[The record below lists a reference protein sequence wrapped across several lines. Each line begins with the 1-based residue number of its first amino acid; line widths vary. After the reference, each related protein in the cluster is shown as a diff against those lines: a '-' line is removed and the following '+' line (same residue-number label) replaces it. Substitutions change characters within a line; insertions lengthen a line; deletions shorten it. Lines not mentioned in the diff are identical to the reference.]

1 MLKTDTGTRE
11 KEKKDYPVDH
21 HAGIDNKR
29 IKFKVRFDYRGKP
42 KPARFFFGG
51 RKTEDVAQ
59 EIREQQV
66 ALWRN
71 LPLQGILVEGIDL
84 GEIYNLYDE
93 ELDDEVSFAPLE
105 LIVYADTLE
114 DLLRFIMREEFRRI
128 EIIEPPSLLLSSR
141 DVEKLLFRIGEMMQK
156 KHFIKS
162 KGS

>member
-1 MLKTDTGTRE
+1 MLKPDLGTRE
-11 KEKKDYPVDH
+11 KDKRENAVERQGNGED
-21 HAGIDNKR
+21 KR

-84 GEIYNLYDE
+84 GEIYSLHDE
-93 ELDDEVSFAPLE
+93 ELDDEVAFAPLE

-114 DLLRFIMREEFRRI
+114 DTLRFILREEFRRI
-128 EIIEPPSLLLSSR
+128 EIIEPPSLVLNCR
-141 DVEKLLFRIGEMMQK
+141 DIEKLLFRTSEIMQK
-156 KHFIKS
+156 TFLA
-162 KGS
+162 KGKNN